1 MKNLLI
7 GFIAGIAAIIGIA
20 LIAGLSGAV
29 NVAATEQDPAPLAW
43 FLHTSFERSVA
54 TRSADITPPAD
65 LDGPERVER
74 GARSFAA
81 MCAGCHTPP
90 GLDDTPRAI
99 GLNPAPPALA
109 ALSGH
114 RSDAEAFWVIR
125 NGARMTGMPAFG
137 PTHQD
142 PELWDLVAFL
152 RTAEDL
158 SPERYAALSAGPVDD
173 GHDHRHGDADAHG
186 SMAAAVPEPVPA
198 STGLPGPDASPADIV
213 DAYHAALRRG
223 DEAAV
228 LALLVEDV
236 RIFESGRVERSR
248 ADYRSHH
255 LPADLKAAA
264 GVSHKPLE
272 RTVSEA
278 GDTAWVLTRTHVTGT
293 VGESSVNLGG
303 TETMGLRRTA
313 DGWRIAHIHWS
324 FGEAPKTAPAGH
336 EGHDHAH

>member
-7 GFIAGIAAIIGIA
+7 GFIAGMAAIIGIA
-20 LIAGLSGAV
+20 LIAGLTGAV
-29 NVAATEQDPAPLAW
+29 NVAATEQDPAPLGW

-54 TRSADITPPAD
+54 ARSGDISPPSD
-65 LDGPERVER
+65 LGRPERIER
-74 GARSFAA
+74 GARSYAA

-90 GLDDTPRAI
+90 GLDDTPRAL
-99 GLNPAPPALA
+99 GLNPAPPKLA
-109 ALSGH
+109 ALAEH
-114 RSDAEAFWVIR
+114 RADAAAFWVIR
-125 NGARMTGMPAFG
+125 NGVRMTGMPAFG
-137 PTHQD
+137 PSHAD

-158 SPERYAALSAGPVDD
+158 SQERYAALSAGPVDD